1 MHTSKRIL
9 ISALFLFTGLA
20 LRAQHIS
27 IKDKQFVV
35 NSGQRIW
42 MNGVNTPWNKWNDFG
57 GDFDRDWWDNH
68 FKTLKNSGI
77 NCSRIWI
84 SCDGN
89 GAVKTN
95 AFGVTELSPTFFRDC
110 DTLFAIAGRYGI
122 YIDATMMSFDHCKS
136 PNAAFQ
142 NWRTIITDKRAS
154 LTFINNYLLPF
165 VNRYKEN
172 PYLFAIDLCNE
183 PEWIAEDAK
192 DGKLPVKSLQQF
204 FGFCAA
210 AVHNNSIVP
219 VTIGS
224 ACIKWNSDNA
234 GYVGNYWKDT
244 ALKEASGDLKAYLDF
259 YCIHYYGWVHK
270 YFKSPFE
277 MTPSEYGISD
287 KPVIIEESPGKDSG
301 LKDIPM
307 TLVQAYESAFKMGY
321 QGNMPWTSNGVDEN
335 GDIATVGVATL
346 AFKNNHPEL
355 VYPSSLPIATPSSMK
370 KCSDESFWNVVQNR
384 RSVRKFKP
392 DSIPEKDILA
402 ILDAA
407 RMAPTSGNQQP
418 WKFLVIRDRN
428 KINQMKEACIQ
439 QSMGY
444 YNEQNEQ
451 KETKEEFTNRVSQV
465 FENYCSAPVYII
477 VLTDNN
483 SMYPDYNHWD
493 GPLAAGYLM
502 LAARALGYGT
512 VFITDAISE
521 KITKEIF
528 EIPDTYT
535 RVCITP
541 LGVPFEW
548 PKTPPKK
555 ELEEFI
561 INEKF

>member
-1 MHTSKRIL
+1 MQTSGKIFIL
-9 ISALFLFTGLA
+9 VLILTTGLT
-20 LRAQHIS
+20 LRAQKIS
-27 IKDKQFVV
+27 IRDKQFIIS
-35 NSGQRIW
+35 SGQRIW

-57 GDFDRDWWDNH
+57 GNFDRDWWDGH
-68 FKTLKNSGI
+68 FKKLKDAGI

-89 GAVKTN
+89 GAVKTSSS
-95 AFGVTELSPTFFRDC
+95 GVTELSPSFFRDC

-142 NWRTIITDKRAS
+142 NWRKIITDRKAS
-154 LTFINNYLLPF
+154 NTFINNYLVPF
-165 VNRYKEN
+165 VMRYKEN

-183 PEWIAEDAK
+183 PEWIAEDEK

-204 FGFCAA
+204 FGLCAA
-210 AVHNNSIVP
+210 AVHNNSVVP

-224 ACIKWNSDNA
+224 ACIKWNSDNE
-234 GYVGNYWKDT
+234 GFVGNYWKDA
-244 ALKEASGDLKAYLDF
+244 ALAAASGNNKAYLDF
-259 YCIHYYGWVHK
+259 YCIHYYGWIHK

-277 MTPSEYGISD
+277 MSPSDYGIMD

-307 TLVQAYESAFKMGY
+307 TLVQAYESAFEKGY

-335 GDIATVGVATL
+335 GDISTIGVATL
-346 AFKNNHPEL
+346 ALKNNHPEL
-355 VYPSSLPIATPSSMK
+355 VYPVSATATLQGPK
-370 KCSDESFWNVVQNR
+370 EGQLNDFWSVVRSR

-392 DSIPEKDILA
+392 DPVPEKDVLA

-418 WKFLVIRDRN
+418 WKFMVIRDRN
-428 KINQMKEACIQ
+428 KINQMKEACIRKA
-439 QSMGY
+439 MEY
-444 YNEQNEQ
+444 YNEKNEQ
-451 KETKEEFTNRVSQV
+451 KETKEEFAARVSKV
-465 FENYCSAPVYII
+465 FEDYCSAPVYII
-477 VLTDNN
+477 ILTDNK

-512 VFITDAISE
+512 VFITDAIPDE
-521 KITKEIF
+521 ITKEVF
-528 EIPDTYT
+528 EIPDSYT

-541 LGVPFEW
+541 LGIPWEW
-548 PKTPPKK
+548 PKTPQKK

-561 INEKF
+561 IREKF

>member
-1 MHTSKRIL
+1 MHTYKRIFFAA
-9 ISALFLFTGLA
+9 IFLLTGLA
-20 LRAQHIS
+20 LHAQNIS
-27 IKDKQFVV
+27 IKDNQFVV
-35 NSGQRIW
+35 NSDHRIW
-42 MNGVNTPWNKWNDFG
+42 MNGVNTPWNNWNDFG
-57 GDFDRDWWDNH
+57 GNFDCAWWDNH

-95 AFGVTELSPTFFRDC
+95 ASGVTELSATFFRDC
-110 DTLFAIAGRYGI
+110 DTLFAIASRHGI
-122 YIDATMMSFDHCKS
+122 YIDATMMSFDHCKN

-142 NWRTIITDKRAS
+142 NWRNIITDKKAS
-154 LTFINNYLLPF
+154 LTFISNYLVPF

-204 FGFCAA
+204 FGLCAA
-210 AVHNNSIVP
+210 AVHNNSVIP

-234 GYVGNYWKDT
+234 GYVGNYWKDA
-244 ALKEASGDLKAYLDF
+244 ALQAACGDPKAYLDF

-277 MTPSEYGISD
+277 MSPTEYGIND

-307 TLVQAYESAFKMGY
+307 TLVQAYESAFEMGY

-335 GDIATVGVATL
+335 GDITTVGVATL

-355 VYPSSLPIATPSSMK
+355 VYPSVLSAAISSSMK
-370 KCSDESFWNVVQNR
+370 KCCEESFWNVVQSR

-418 WKFLVIRDRN
+418 WKFMVIRDRN
-428 KINQMKEACIQ
+428 KINQMKEASIR

-451 KETKEEFTNRVSQV
+451 KETKEEFTQRVSQV

-521 KITKEIF
+521 KITREVF

-541 LGVPFEW
+541 LGVPYEW

-561 INEKF
+561 IHEKF

>member
-1 MHTSKRIL
+1 MHFSGKIFIT
-9 ISALFLFTGLA
+9 ALFLLTGLA
-20 LRAQHIS
+20 IQAQHIS
-27 IKDKQFVV
+27 IKDNQFVV
-35 NSGQRIW
+35 SSGQRIW

-57 GDFDRDWWDNH
+57 RNFDRNWWDNH
-68 FKTLKNSGI
+68 FKILKNSGI

-89 GAVKTN
+89 GAVKTD
-95 AFGVTELSPTFFRDC
+95 ASGVTELSPTFFRDC
-110 DTLFAIAGRYGI
+110 DSLFAIAGRYGI

-142 NWRTIITDKRAS
+142 NWRNIITDKTAS
-154 LTFINNYLLPF
+154 LTFINNYLVPF
-165 VNRYKEN
+165 LNRYKDN
-172 PYLFAIDLCNE
+172 PHLFAIDLCNE
-183 PEWIAEDAK
+183 PEWISENAE
-192 DGKLPVKSLQQF
+192 DGKLPVKKLQQF
-204 FGFCAA
+204 FGLCAA
-210 AVHNNSIVP
+210 AVHNNSAVP

-224 ACIKWNSDNA
+224 ACIKWNSDNP
-234 GYVGNYWKDT
+234 GYVGNYWKDA
-244 ALKEASGDLKAYLDF
+244 ALQAASGDPKAYLDF
-259 YCIHYYGWVHK
+259 YCIHYYGWIHK

-277 MTPSEYGISD
+277 MTPAEYGIND
-287 KPVIIEESPGKDSG
+287 RPVIIEESPGKDSG
-301 LKDIPM
+301 LKEIPM
-307 TLVQAYESAFKMGY
+307 TLAQAYESALEKGY

-335 GDIATVGVATL
+335 GDITTVGVATL
-346 AFKNNHPEL
+346 AFKNNHPGL
-355 VYPSSLPIATPSSMK
+355 VYPVTNPGAIQNPNEGSIN
-370 KCSDESFWNVVQNR
+370 DFWNVIKSR

-392 DSIPEKDILA
+392 DSIPEKDILT

-428 KINQMKEACIQ
+428 KINQMKEACIR

-451 KETKEEFTNRVSQV
+451 KETKEEFTRRVSQV
-465 FENYCSAPVYII
+465 FDNYCSAPVYII

-512 VFITDAISE
+512 VFITDAISD
-521 KITKEIF
+521 KITKEVF

-541 LGVPFEW
+541 LGVPNEW

-561 INEKF
+561 IREKF